1 MYLEQPGGRQY
12 NVGLNGA
19 GRIAGS
25 VWLRKVRMAEEYDV
39 VVIGAGPGGYV
50 AAIRAA
56 QLGLHTAVV
65 ERDELGG
72 VCLNWGCIP
81 SKALLKNAEVLSLIH
96 RGDEFGFHFDNLRVD
111 YAKAV
116 ERSRSVV
123 DRNTKG
129 VAYLLR
135 KNKVDHIKGE
145 ATLRDSRTVEV
156 SPDGRVLSA
165 KNVILAT
172 GARRRSI
179 PSLPIDGEVVM
190 TSRHAL
196 DLRQLPGSV
205 VIVGAGATG
214 MEFAYLYNAYGVKV
228 TVVEV
233 LPRIVPNE
241 DEEISKVLERALSRE
256 GITFKTGS
264 RVTGLTHADGGARLT
279 VESDGGTEEID
290 CDKVLVAI
298 GVQSN
303 VEDLGLEVLGVAM
316 DRGLIQVDDGM
327 ATNVQGVYAIGDVTG
342 KLLLAHVA
350 SAQGVAAAETIAG
363 VETQPL
369 DYVNMPRATYCV
381 PQVASFGLTEQQARD
396 QGHAVKVGKFH
407 FQASGKAMA
416 IGETAGLVKL
426 VVEEK
431 YGEILGAHMVGPE
444 VTEMLAGLS
453 VARLLEGTTL
463 ELGWMVYSHPTLS
476 EAVKEAALAAEGRAV
491 HG

>member
-1 MYLEQPGGRQY
+1 
-12 NVGLNGA
+12 
-19 GRIAGS
+19 
-25 VWLRKVRMAEEYDV
+25 MAEEYDV
-39 VVIGAGPGGYV
+39 AVIGAGPGGYV

-56 QLGLHTAVV
+56 QLGLRAAVV
-65 ERDELGG
+65 EREELGG

-81 SKALLKNAEVLSLIH
+81 SKALLRNAEVLSLIH
-96 RGDEFGFHFDNLRVD
+96 RAGEFGFEFDNLRVD
-111 YAKAV
+111 YSKAV
-116 ERSRSVV
+116 DRSRSVV
-123 DRNTKG
+123 GRNTKG
-129 VAYLLR
+129 IAYLLR
-135 KNKVDHIKGE
+135 KNKVDHIRGE
-145 ATLRDSRTVEV
+145 ASLRDGQTIEV
-156 SPDGRVLSA
+156 SPDGRVLKA

-172 GARRRSI
+172 GARPRTI

-196 DLRQLPGSV
+196 ALRQLPESV
-205 VIVGAGATG
+205 VIVGGGAIG
-214 MEFAYLYNAYGVKV
+214 VEFAYLYNAYGVKV

-241 DEEISKVLERALSRE
+241 DEEISKTLERALSRE
-256 GITFKTGS
+256 GVTFNTGCK
-264 RVTGLTHADGGARLT
+264 VTQLTHANGGVRLSL
-279 VESDGGTEEID
+279 ESDGGAAEID

-298 GVQSN
+298 GVQPN
-303 VEDLGLEVLGVAM
+303 VEDMGLERLGVAM
-316 DRGLIQVDDGM
+316 DRGMVQVDDGM
-327 ATNVQGVYAIGDVTG
+327 ATNVPGIYAIGDVTG
-342 KLLLAHVA
+342 KLPLAHVA
-350 SAQGVAAAETIAG
+350 SAQGVAAVETIAG

-396 QGHAVKVGKFH
+396 QGYEVKVGKFH
-407 FQASGKAMA
+407 FKASGKAAA

-431 YGEILGAHMVGPE
+431 YGEVLGAHMVGPE

-491 HG
+491 HN

>member
-1 MYLEQPGGRQY
+1 
-12 NVGLNGA
+12 
-19 GRIAGS
+19 
-25 VWLRKVRMAEEYDV
+25 MAEEYDV
-39 VVIGAGPGGYV
+39 AVIGAGPGGYV

-56 QLGLHTAVV
+56 QLGLRTAVV
-65 ERDELGG
+65 EREELGG

-81 SKALLKNAEVLSLIH
+81 SKALLRNAEVLSLLH
-96 RGDEFGFHFDNLRVD
+96 RAGEFGFEFDNLRVD
-111 YAKAV
+111 YSKAV
-116 ERSRSVV
+116 DRSRSVV

-129 VAYLLR
+129 IAYLLR
-135 KNKVDHIKGE
+135 KNKVDHISGE
-145 ATLRDSRTVEV
+145 ASLRDGQTIEV
-156 SPDGRVLSA
+156 SPDGRVLKA

-172 GARRRSI
+172 GARPRSI

-196 DLRQLPGSV
+196 ALRQLPESV
-205 VIVGAGATG
+205 VIVGGGAVG

-241 DEEISKVLERALSRE
+241 DEEISKALERALSRD
-256 GITFKTGS
+256 GVTFNTGS
-264 RVTGLTHADGGARLT
+264 RVTQLTHANGGVRLSL
-279 VESDGGTEEID
+279 ESDGGAAEID

-298 GVQSN
+298 GVQPN
-303 VEDLGLEVLGVAM
+303 VEDMGLERLGVAM
-316 DRGLIQVDDGM
+316 DRGMVQVDDGM
-327 ATNVQGVYAIGDVTG
+327 ATNVPGIYAIGDVTG
-342 KLLLAHVA
+342 KLPLAHVA
-350 SAQGVAAAETIAG
+350 SAQGVAAVETIAG

-396 QGHAVKVGKFH
+396 QGYGVKVGKFH
-407 FQASGKAMA
+407 FKASGKAAA

-431 YGEILGAHMVGPE
+431 YGEVLGAHMVGPE

-453 VARLLEGTTL
+453 IARLLEGTTL

-491 HG
+491 HN

>member
-1 MYLEQPGGRQY
+1 
-12 NVGLNGA
+12 
-19 GRIAGS
+19 
-25 VWLRKVRMAEEYDV
+25 MAEEYDV
-39 VVIGAGPGGYV
+39 AVIGAGPGGYV

-56 QLGLHTAVV
+56 QLGLRTAVV
-65 ERDELGG
+65 EREELGG

-81 SKALLKNAEVLSLIH
+81 SKALLRNAEVLSLLH
-96 RGDEFGFHFDNLRVD
+96 RAGEFGFEFDNLRVD
-111 YAKAV
+111 YSKAV
-116 ERSRSVV
+116 DRSRLVV

-129 VAYLLR
+129 IAYLLR
-135 KNKVDHIKGE
+135 KNKVDHIRGE
-145 ATLRDSRTVEV
+145 ASLRDGQTIEV
-156 SPDGRVLSA
+156 SPDGRVLKA
-165 KNVILAT
+165 KNVVLAT
-172 GARRRSI
+172 GARPRTI

-196 DLRQLPGSV
+196 ALRQLPESV
-205 VIVGAGATG
+205 VIVGGGAIG

-241 DEEISKVLERALSRE
+241 DEEISRALERALSRE
-256 GITFKTGS
+256 GVTFNTGS
-264 RVTGLTHADGGARLT
+264 RVTQLTHSNGGVRLSL
-279 VESDGGTEEID
+279 ESDGGAAEID

-298 GVQSN
+298 GVQPN
-303 VEDLGLEVLGVAM
+303 VEDMGLERLGVAM
-316 DRGLIQVDDGM
+316 DRGTVQVDDGM
-327 ATNVQGVYAIGDVTG
+327 ATNVPGIYAIGDVTG
-342 KLLLAHVA
+342 KLPLAHVA
-350 SAQGVAAAETIAG
+350 SAQGVAAVETIAG

-396 QGHAVKVGKFH
+396 QGYGVKVGKFH
-407 FQASGKAMA
+407 FKASGKAAA

-431 YGEILGAHMVGPE
+431 YGEVLGAHMVGPE

-453 VARLLEGTTL
+453 IARLLEGTTL

-491 HG
+491 HN